1 MRGEGAAS
9 AMVAFTL
16 TPGFIFAVALM
27 TVASVAYL
35 LRIGRKVVEEEEEE
49 GKHVDDLADRPT
61 VRIDR
66 GKELASTVRMVMRV
80 KRKMRRYKERRSVQ
94 NKTD

>member
-1 MRGEGAAS
+1 M
-9 AMVAFTL
+9 

-27 TVASVAYL
+27 TVVSVAFL
-35 LRIGRKVVEEEEEE
+35 LSIGRKDGEEEEEE